1 MPRSRVYVYVIS
13 LVAAVGGL
21 LFGFDI
27 AIINGA
33 LVFLK
38 RQFGLT
44 DFQTEIAASALL
56 VGCIAGAGA
65 AGTLSDRFGRKKM
78 LLVSAGIFAISA
90 IASCLGQP
98 STTTG

>member
-1 MPRSRVYVYVIS
+1 MPRSRAYVYVIS

-38 RQFGLT
+38 QEFGLT
-44 DFQTEIAASALL
+44 DVQTEIAASALL
-56 VGCIAGAGA
+56 VGQSRS
-65 AGTLSDRFGRKKM
+65 T
-78 LLVSAGIFAISA
+78 VT
-90 IASCLGQP
+90 SCP
-98 STTTG
+98 